1 MKNLKRVYDRYRNS
15 VLPMFFYCFLTAFG
29 LNAPM
34 AFLPTFV
41 TRMGMTAAELG
52 ILMAFRP
59 IAMIVGQFIWGRV
72 ADRARSVN
80 SVLMILMF
88 GTVGSSVVF
97 LFATN
102 FYIMLT
108 AIVGY
113 YFFYSAIYP
122 LMDTISMDMVA
133 RGQLSSYGNVRIMTT
148 LGYILSV
155 SLTGTLSGINPSF
168 MFIVVIGVGVLSI
181 LFLFQVEKT
190 ESKRVKGMKF
200 NSAKFFMQKVVMVPL
215 LTYLVLQFVYS
226 SFDIVFPVYISI
238 NLGAGDGIY
247 GYSMALRVFGE
258 CLVLPFINKITK
270 RISFKTAIILFIMLS
285 VLRFAITGLTTNIMA
300 LLFVS
305 ILSGIGNI
313 GSFTWV
319 MMYINEL
326 APPEGKATVQSTMWM
341 MFSIA
346 QVGGNLITGLV
357 MPDSTV
363 GVGRWYFFA
372 CAGIMALSA
381 VVYSLYKTDK
391 KVESKRVR
399 SVKGTMRRLLKQRG
413 KIAAAQALAARRAAE
428 TQQAAGTAA
437 QNTDAFTAD
446 DAPAADS
453 DHKQ

>member
-1 MKNLKRVYDRYRNS
+1 MENLKKVYGRYRNS
-15 VLPMFFYCFLTAFG
+15 VLPMFFYRFLTAFG

-52 ILMAFRP
+52 VLMAFRP
-59 IAMIVGQFIWGRV
+59 VAMIVGQFIWGRV
-72 ADRARSVN
+72 ADRSRSVN

-88 GTVGSSVVF
+88 GTVGSSVIF

-113 YFFYSAIYP
+113 YFFYSAISP

-133 RGQLSSYGNVRIMTT
+133 RGQLSSYGNIRIMTT

-155 SLTGTLSGINPSF
+155 ALTGTLSGINPSF
-168 MFIVVIGVGVLSI
+168 MFIIVIGVGVFCI

-200 NSAKFFMQKVVMVPL
+200 NSAKFFMQKIVMVPL
-215 LTYLVLQFVYS
+215 LTYLVLEFVYS

-247 GYSMALRVFGE
+247 GYSMALRVLGE
-258 CLVLPFINKITK
+258 FLVLPFINKITK

-313 GSFTWV
+313 GSFTWL

-357 MPDSTV
+357 MPDSSV

-372 CAGIMALSA
+372 CAGVMALSA
-381 VVYSLYKTDK
+381 VVYSLYKTDEQ
-391 KVESKRVR
+391 VESKRVR
-399 SVKGTMRRLLKQRG
+399 SVSGTTRRLFRRRG
-413 KIAAAQALAARRAAE
+413 KAAE
-428 TQQAAGTAA
+428 APVPAALNAA
-437 QNTDAFTAD
+437 EQTDSQTDAFTAE
-446 DAPAADS
+446 DAAPADS
-453 DHKQ
+453 DCEK